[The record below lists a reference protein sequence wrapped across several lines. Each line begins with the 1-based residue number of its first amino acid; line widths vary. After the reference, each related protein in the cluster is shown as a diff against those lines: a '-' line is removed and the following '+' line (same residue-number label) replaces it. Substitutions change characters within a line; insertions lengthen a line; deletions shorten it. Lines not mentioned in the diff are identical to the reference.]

1 MDRRRS
7 RRAALTLGVVAVLA
21 TAACGSGGDAAGGGA
36 SGTPVK
42 VGLVLDESGPYQAAY
57 ITNWGTATKAAAE
70 YVNKELGGFGGRQV
84 EVVECDSQSTTAGSL
99 TCANKMV
106 QSKVDFVTG
115 LSLNFGPNGVP
126 VLEKAAIPVQMFP
139 IASQDYTASNSF
151 PLAGGSAAS
160 YPARANYSIT
170 KEGEKTAAFTAADSG
185 PAQLALQQLQP
196 IYAKAGGTV
205 LDALVPASSAD
216 LAPTIAK
223 IMQAKPDVVINSL
236 AGVKG
241 VSLYTGLYAQG
252 YDPKRVFGAGSLV
265 DVDNFYSK
273 VQPAAAVEGS
283 LYELQ
288 CDSPDDTANP
298 DVATYRKAMTD
309 YTDIEG
315 RSEYALLGFSAVMT
329 NYNLAKQI
337 GFENFSKE
345 SMAKVYMT
353 ETVPVFAGY
362 QYSRAS
368 APADYPAVGNPFVRI
383 VRYQGGQIVNVEDG
397 WANAMS
403 GEIVAAT

>member
-1 MDRRRS
+1 MDRQRS
-7 RRAALTLGVVAVLA
+7 RRAALVGVALALA
-21 TAACGSGGDAAGGGA
+21 TAACGGGGGAGGG

-57 ITNWGTATKAAAE
+57 ITSWGTATKAAAE

-84 EVVECDSQSTTAGSL
+84 QVVECDSQSTTAGAL

-106 QSKVDFVTG
+106 SSKVDFVTG
-115 LSLNFGPNGVP
+115 LSLNFGPNGIP
-126 VLEKAAIPVQMFP
+126 VLGKAAIPSQMFP
-139 IASQDYTASNSF
+139 IASQDYTAGNSF

-170 KEGEKTAAFTAADSG
+170 KDGAKAAAFTAADSG

-196 IYAKAGGTV
+196 IYQKAGGSV
-205 LDALVPASSAD
+205 LDALVPAASAD

-241 VSLYTGLYAQG
+241 VSLYTGLFAQG

-273 VQPAAAVEGS
+273 VQPPAAIEGS
-283 LYELQ
+283 VYELQ
-288 CDSPDDTANP
+288 CDSPDDVANP
-298 DVATYRKAMTD
+298 DVAAYRKAMKD
-309 YTDIEG
+309 YGGTEG
-315 RSEYALLGFSAVMT
+315 RSEYALLGFSAVLT
-329 NYNLAKQI
+329 NYNLAKSI
-337 GFENFSKE
+337 GFASFSKDT
-345 SMAKVYMT
+345 MAKAYQQQP
-353 ETVPVFAGY
+353 VPIFAGY

-368 APADYPAVGNPFVRI
+368 APGDYPAIGNPFVRI
-383 VRYQGGQIVNVEDG
+383 VRYQGGQIGNVEDG
-397 WANAMS
+397 WVNS
-403 GEIVAAT
+403 TTGQIVPAG

>member
-1 MDRRRS
+1 
-7 RRAALTLGVVAVLA
+7 LGVVAALA
-21 TAACGSGGDAAGGGA
+21 TAACGSGGDATGGG
-36 SGTPVK
+36 SGTGTPVK
-42 VGLVLDESGPYQAAY
+42 VGLVLDQSGPYQAAY
-57 ITNWGTATKAAAE
+57 ITNWGTATKAAAD

-84 EVVECDSQSTTAGSL
+84 EVVDCDSQSTTAGAL

-106 QSKVDFVTG
+106 SSKVDFVTG

-139 IASQDYTASNSF
+139 IATQDYTASNSF

-196 IYAKAGGTV
+196 IYEKAGGSV

-241 VSLYTGLYAQG
+241 VSLYTGLFAQG

-273 VQPAAAVEGS
+273 VQPAAAIEGS

-288 CDSPDDTANP
+288 CASPDDTANP
-298 DVATYRKAMTD
+298 DIAVYRKAMTD
-309 YTDIEG
+309 YSDIEG

-345 SMAKVYMT
+345 SMAKAYTT

-362 QYSRAS
+362 RYSRAA

-383 VRYQGGQIVNVEDG
+383 VRYEGGQIVNVENG
-397 WANAMS
+397 WTDASTGQVVPAS
-403 GEIVAAT
+403 